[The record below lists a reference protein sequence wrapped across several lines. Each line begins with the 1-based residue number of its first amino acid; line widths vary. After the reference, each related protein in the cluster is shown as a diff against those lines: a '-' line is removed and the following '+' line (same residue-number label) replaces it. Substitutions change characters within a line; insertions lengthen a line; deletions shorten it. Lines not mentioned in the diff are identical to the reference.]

1 MPFHN
6 NKIRKQMEK
15 IYRQVS
21 VKERLPEIEKYYHTN
36 QGIVYFDADQNR
48 FRVPFDP
55 TYTITYWLEENTLET
70 IQDKRE
76 LTATFLVNSIRL
88 LDEQGARH
96 LVKELC
102 ERFHLLPS
110 EEQISKEYKL
120 LKNEIIP
127 HFKDGANYILNT
139 LKGEKK

>member
-1 MPFHN
+1 
-6 NKIRKQMEK
+6 MEK

-21 VKERLPEIEKYYHTN
+21 VKDRLPEKDGFVTCFEEKGTM
-36 QGIVYFDADQNR
+36 F
-48 FRVPFDP
+48 
-55 TYTITYWLEENTLET
+55 ITYFTGRLPSGATHWLEEYTLET

-96 LVKELC
+96 LVNELC

-110 EEQISKEYKL
+110 EDEILEYARDEEGL
-120 LKNEIIP
+120 EDYDMDQDV
-127 HFKDGANYILNT
+127 FVDGANYILNT
-139 LKGEKK
+139 LKGEKSNG